1 MGVYAMK
8 HIVLNGIIFFSCIA
22 SPLKSATPNVLEQL
36 RIKSLAVP
44 ENTRRFLPSLISQDT
59 LREAAEKFAMK
70 QLVVHRSTPWVE
82 KNRASFALIAQK
94 LIIPADSTVLFFGDL
109 HGNLHSLMRMLHSC
123 IVQGIMN
130 NEYKIIQ
137 PNTYFIFLGDY
148 VDRGFYSAESL
159 YTLLQLA
166 NNNPENVILLRGNH
180 EDEMLNQQFGFA
192 QEIETK
198 FPTLQTRE
206 RSLIYHVFDL
216 MPSVLYLGSQNG
228 NHTDLI
234 QCCHG
239 GIEIGFNPHEL
250 LASSSKKVFQAISK
264 LDRTMPIRL
273 LPQAL
278 KKDVLTH
285 IPAHEIVACACQ
297 KPTDPIN
304 CGLLWNDFIEK
315 DSHYTCSTVDYKE
328 GRGWILGKKLTEY
341 ILSSQSTP
349 HVTIHAVFRS
359 HQHHGPMLDMLKQN
373 SGLVSL
379 WKGLVYTFVSCPIA
393 RLNMNF
399 DSYGILKIGSN
410 FNQWQLTHCIITPQA
425 IEQNIIAHPFA
436 VT

>member
-1 MGVYAMK
+1 MK

-36 RIKSLAVP
+36 RIKSIAVP
-44 ENTRRFLPSLISQDT
+44 ENTRRFLPSLISQDK
-59 LREAAEKFAMK
+59 LHEAAETFAMK
-70 QLVVHRSTPWVE
+70 QLISHRSTPWIE
-82 KNRASFALIAQK
+82 KNRAPLSLIAQK
-94 LIIPADSTVLFFGDL
+94 LIIPADSTVLFFGDI
-109 HGNLHSLMRMLHSC
+109 HGNIHSLMRMLHSC

-130 NEYKIIQ
+130 DEYKIIQ

-192 QEIETK
+192 QELEIK
-198 FPTLQTRE
+198 FPTAQTRD

-250 LASSSKKVFQAISK
+250 LASSSKKVFQSISK

-273 LPQAL
+273 LPQAI
-278 KKDVLTH
+278 KKDLLVR
-285 IPAHEIVACACQ
+285 IPAHEIVTCACR

-304 CGLLWNDFIEK
+304 CGLMWNDFIEK

-328 GRGWILGKKLTEY
+328 GRGWILGKKLTEH
-341 ILSSQSTP
+341 ILSLHSTP
-349 HVTIHAVFRS
+349 NATIHGVFRA

-379 WKGLVYTFVSCPIA
+379 WNGLVYTFVSCPIA

-399 DSYGILKIGSN
+399 DSYGILKIATN
-410 FNQWQLTHCIITPQA
+410 FNQWQLTQCVITPQS
-425 IEQNIIAHPFA
+425 IEHKTIAHPFA
-436 VT
+436 VS